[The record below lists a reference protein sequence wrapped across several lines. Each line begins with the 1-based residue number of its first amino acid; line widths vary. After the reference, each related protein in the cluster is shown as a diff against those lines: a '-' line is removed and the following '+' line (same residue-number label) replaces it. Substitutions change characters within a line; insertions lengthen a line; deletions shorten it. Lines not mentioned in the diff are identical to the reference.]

1 MSVLG
6 DMVVRIKGDVTDF
19 NKAIDDSEKRFKASF
34 SNFKKLGENLT
45 KFVTLPIIGIGVA
58 AVKAAADMEMQ
69 QAAFETLLGSAEK
82 AKVLLGDLT
91 DLAASTPFQLTDLAE
106 GAKTMLAFGIANE
119 KILPNLQMLGDI
131 AGGNADKLKSL
142 TLAFSQ
148 IQSTGRLMGQDLLQ
162 LINAGFNPLTI
173 IAEKT
178 GKSMAQLKKD
188 MEAGA
193 ISADMVSD
201 AFKTA
206 TSEGGL
212 FFGGMERAS
221 KTFKGLVST
230 LVDNVVALGRSIGD
244 ILLPTLKNIVGTLS
258 DWVKRFTALDEA
270 TRLQIIQ
277 YGLLVAAIGPLILA
291 ILKVIQI
298 MPQLRE
304 GLKLLGAHPVI
315 LAMAALAAGIAVVAI
330 QMKKAAT
337 EAQNFKDA
345 LSGAADLETTKR
357 VLDAKLKEIE
367 YQRTL
372 IAQNDALGAR
382 GKQAA
387 DAAREG
393 LVRLERELK
402 LINDNYNGKL
412 RNLKSAEEQAQ
423 KERDLIALEEKKAK
437 ALADSAAAAAAGDI
451 KAKEAAEEQIDL
463 ITEQIDLLEKQR
475 QGFAD
480 SATAQL
486 DMEAQIHE
494 AVKRGHQERLD
505 MIEKE
510 KQARIEAYRYMYGQ
524 ISSIIDGLFANEIA
538 NIEASE
544 LSEEE
549 KAKKIA
555 QIKVKQAK
563 WDKVQ
568 ALVDIATNT
577 ATAITKALPNLV
589 LAGIIGALG
598 IAQAAVVAAQPLPPV
613 PFADGG
619 IVQAR
624 PGGIQATVAE
634 AGVAE
639 AIIPLD
645 RFDRMLADMGA
656 TGGNSGTT
664 HLVVNLDSRPL
675 LDKIFDATKNR
686 TVLISAGSVV

>member
-1 MSVLG
+1 MASLG
-6 DMVVRIKGDVTDF
+6 DMVVKIRGDITDF
-19 NKAIDDSEKRFKASF
+19 NKAIDSAENRFQNATK
-34 SNFKKLGENLT
+34 NFQKIGQNLT
-45 KFVTLPIIGIGVA
+45 KFVTLPILAIGA
-58 AVKAAADMEMQ
+58 ASVKAAADMEMQ

-193 ISADMVSD
+193 ISADMVSE
-201 AFKTA
+201 AFKIA

-277 YGLLVAAIGPLILA
+277 YGLLVAAIGPLILT
-291 ILKVIQI
+291 ILKVIQLVPK
-298 MPQLRE
+298 MQAAFA
-304 GLKLLGAHPVI
+304 LLAANPVI
-315 LAMAALAAGIAVVAI
+315 LAIAALAAGIAVVAI
-330 QMKKAAT
+330 QTKKAAT
-337 EAQNFKDA
+337 EAQNLKDA
-345 LSGAADLETTKR
+345 LSGVADLETTR
-357 VLDAKLKEIE
+357 IARDQQIEKLA
-367 YQRTL
+367 R
-372 IAQNDALGAR
+372 ARLGLETAM
-382 GKQAA
+382 K
-387 DAAREG
+387 D
-393 LVRLERELK
+393 VRLKNDKTTLDNLQKIIDREAMQLK
-402 LINDNYNGKL
+402 LLNDNYNGKL
-412 RNLKSAEEQAQ
+412 LNLKSAEEQAQ

-437 ALADSAAAAAAGDI
+437 ALADSAAAAAANDI

-463 ITEQIDLLEKQR
+463 ITTQIELLEKQR
-475 QGFAD
+475 QAFSDASSEQLDIEAQVYDAVQKGRAAKKAADDERIYNEKQFQDLQKIGLDQSLQGFA
-480 SATAQL
+480 SIG
-486 DMEAQIHE
+486 EAL
-494 AVKRGHQERLD
+494 VNG
-505 MIEKE
+505 
-510 KQARIEAYRYMYGQ
+510 
-524 ISSIIDGLFANEIA
+524 
-538 NIEASE
+538 E
-544 LSEEE
+544 LSWKTFA
-549 KAKKIA
+549 KAGLT
-555 QIKVKQAK
+555 
-563 WDKVQ
+563 
-568 ALVDIATNT
+568 ALASVLDALGGQL
-577 ATAITKALPNLV
+577 AALAAINFFTPPPNIP
-589 LAGIIGALG
+589 GGIGA
-598 IAQAAVVAAQPLPPV
+598 AAGAAAAFAAAGAV
-613 PFADGG
+613 RASTTKFADGG

>member
-1 MSVLG
+1 MASLG
-6 DMVVRIKGDVTDF
+6 DMVVKIRGDITDF
-19 NKAIDDSEKRFKASF
+19 NKAIDSAEKRFQGATSTFQKIGA
-34 SNFKKLGENLT
+34 NLT
-45 KFVTLPIIGIGVA
+45 KFVTLPILAIGA
-58 AVKAAADMEMQ
+58 ASVKAAADMEMQ

-82 AKVLLGDLT
+82 AKILLGDLT

-221 KTFKGLVST
+221 KTFKGLTST
-230 LVDNVVALGRSIGD
+230 LLDNVVALGRSIGD
-244 ILLPTLKNIVGTLS
+244 VLLPTLKNIVSTVS
-258 DWVKRFTALDEA
+258 NWVQKFTALDEA

-277 YGLLVAAIGPLILA
+277 YGLLAAAIGPVILA
-291 ILKVIQI
+291 VLKIIQI
-298 MPQLRE
+298 MPQLKAAFA
-304 GLKLLGAHPVI
+304 LVAASPI
-315 LAMAALAAGIAVVAI
+315 IIAMAALAAGIAVVAI
-330 QMKKAAT
+330 QMKKAAS
-337 EAQNFKDA
+337 EAKAMKDA
-345 LSGAADLETTKR
+345 LAGVADLENTQR
-357 VLDAKLKEIE
+357 ALKLKRDEIE
-367 YQRTL
+367 AQKVL
-372 IAQNDALGAR
+372 IAQNEALGNQGR
-382 GKQAA
+382 LAA
-387 DAAREG
+387 EAAKKG
-393 LVRLERELK
+393 LERL
-402 LINDNYNGKL
+402 
-412 RNLKSAEEQAQ
+412 Q
-423 KERDLIALEEKKAK
+423 KEEVQLALNVLQKREDIQATEKKAELEQRLIDYQLEK
-437 ALADSAAAAAAGDI
+437 KQLEAEVAAAKASSNTTEIVIAETKIDLIEEEIKLIEQTETAIVSLDEERVKREIDWQALQKEGLDQSLKAFTSIGEALVQGELSWKTFAKAGLAAIASVLDALAGQLAALAAINFFTPPFNIPGGIGAAAGAI
-451 KAKEAAEEQIDL
+451 AAYAAA
-463 ITEQIDLLEKQR
+463 
-475 QGFAD
+475 G
-480 SATAQL
+480 
-486 DMEAQIHE
+486 
-494 AVKRGHQERLD
+494 AVR
-505 MIEKE
+505 
-510 KQARIEAYRYMYGQ
+510 A
-524 ISSIIDGLFANEIA
+524 SS
-538 NIEASE
+538 
-544 LSEEE
+544 
-549 KAKKIA
+549 
-555 QIKVKQAK
+555 
-563 WDKVQ
+563 
-568 ALVDIATNT
+568 TN
-577 ATAITKALPNLV
+577 
-589 LAGIIGALG
+589 
-598 IAQAAVVAAQPLPPV
+598 
-613 PFADGG
+613 FADGG
-619 IVQAR
+619 IVRAT

-634 AGVAE
+634 AGVDE

-656 TGGNSGTT
+656 TGGNSGMT